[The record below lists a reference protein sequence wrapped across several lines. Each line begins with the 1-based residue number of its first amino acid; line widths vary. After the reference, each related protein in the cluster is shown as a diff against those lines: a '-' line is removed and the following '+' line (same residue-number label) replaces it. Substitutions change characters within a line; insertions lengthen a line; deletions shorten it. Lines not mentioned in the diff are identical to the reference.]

1 MIKDVFATAE
11 EKMKKAVDAEE
22 RDLATIRTGRASP
35 LLVEQLRVDYYGV
48 ATPLNQVATITVP
61 EARMLVIQP
70 WDRQVLGGI
79 EKAILKSDLGLTPT
93 NDGTSVRLVFPQ
105 PTQERRQEL
114 VKTMRKK
121 VEEAR
126 VALRNIRRDAHEE
139 FRSMEKRKEISEDE
153 QKRATDQ
160 LQKLLDGYILKVDQ
174 VGKDKEAELME
185 I

>member
-1 MIKDVFATAE
+1 MIKDVFAAAE

-70 WDRQVLGGI
+70 WDRQALGGI

-93 NDGTSVRLVFPQ
+93 NDGTSVRLIFPQ

-114 VKTMRKK
+114 VKTVRKK
-121 VEEAR
+121 VEDAR
-126 VALRNIRRDAHEE
+126 VALRNIRRDAHEDL
-139 FRSMEKRKEISEDE
+139 RAMEKRKEISEDE

-160 LQKLLDGYILKVDQ
+160 LQKLVDGYILKVDQ